1 MNVAVLG
8 ANERARAIA
17 RWCALSG
24 VDVRLHTT
32 EVTTVMDSV
41 DIVEQQ
47 LDESE
52 RGGDRQYIEGTTS
65 LEAAVADA
73 DVIIDTTCSDVG
85 ELQTRLS
92 EVEALIG
99 EERLVATAV
108 PEVSVTAAAAGLR
121 HPERAVG
128 FRFQSLDE
136 SFVEVVLGE
145 GTDSSALA
153 QATEFVERVEL
164 EWVPVRD
171 VPGGASTRLS
181 LALETTAIRLLDEG
195 VAGVVAIDTVFKQ
208 RYGAAIGPLERI
220 DRVGLDTHLDSLR
233 SLSES
238 FGPQFEPPPLLSTL
252 VDAGQTG
259 AAAGEGFYRWE
270 EGEPAE
276 SALADPTIPA
286 AEDENR

>member
-8 ANERARAIA
+8 ANTRARAIA
-17 RWCALSG
+17 RRCALSG
-24 VDVRLHTT
+24 VDVRLHAS
-32 EVTTVMDSV
+32 EATTVMDSV

-47 LDESE
+47 LDESG

-73 DVIIDTTCSDVG
+73 DVVIETTCSDVG
-85 ELQTRLS
+85 ELQTRFS

-99 EERLVATAV
+99 EETLVATAV
-108 PEVSVTAAAAGLR
+108 PEVSVTAAVAGVR

-136 SFVEVVLGE
+136 SFVELVLGE
-145 GTDSSALA
+145 VTDSSALA

-164 EWVPVRD
+164 EWIPVRD

-220 DRVGLDTHLDSLR
+220 DRVGLDTHFDSLR
-233 SLSES
+233 SLSDTL
-238 FGPQFEPPPLLSTL
+238 GPQFEPPPLLSTL

-259 AAAGEGFYRWE
+259 MAAGEGFYRWE
-270 EGEPAE
+270 DGEPVE
-276 SALADPTIPA
+276 SALTEPAIPTG
-286 AEDENR
+286 EDREP